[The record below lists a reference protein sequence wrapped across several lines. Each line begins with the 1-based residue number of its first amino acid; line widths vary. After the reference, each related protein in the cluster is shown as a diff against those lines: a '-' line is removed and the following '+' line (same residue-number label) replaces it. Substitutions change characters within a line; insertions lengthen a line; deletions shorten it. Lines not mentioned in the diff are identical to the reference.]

1 MKRFNSSPCGGAA
14 QVELDAK
21 MGQIFSV
28 GGTVLLLED
37 LAKAR
42 AAVEAIL
49 EVVCSN
55 ISRYA
60 ASPQGDEW
68 KGEG

>member
-1 MKRFNSSPCGGAA
+1 M
-14 QVELDAK
+14 ELDAK

-42 AAVEAIL
+42 AAVEAML